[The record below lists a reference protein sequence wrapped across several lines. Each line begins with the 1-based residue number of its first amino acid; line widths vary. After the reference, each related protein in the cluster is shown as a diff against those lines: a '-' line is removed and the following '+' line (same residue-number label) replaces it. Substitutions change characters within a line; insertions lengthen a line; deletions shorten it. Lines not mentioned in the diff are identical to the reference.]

1 MFRSLNGANLGLSLP
16 LDQMLPLA
24 EAHGF
29 EGLDVDIAEL
39 VELAA
44 HTSIPDLQDRFR
56 ARGLRPGAWG
66 VPVDHRADEAAYQAA
81 LRTLPRAAA
90 LAQSLGTPW
99 CAAVIR
105 PFSDELDY
113 GANMEFHLARLRPV
127 ARILADHG
135 CRLGLEFIGPKTLR
149 EGRPYSFISTIEGAL
164 ELGSQIGTG
173 NVGLLLDAFHW
184 YTSHAT
190 LADIQRL
197 AAADVVYV
205 HVNDAVAGRSADEQ
219 MDLERD
225 LPGATGLIDIAGFL
239 RAVADTGFDGPV
251 AVEPF
256 SAAVLAMEPSDRA
269 RAASTSL
276 ARVWAAAGLS

>member
-1 MFRSLNGANLGLSLP
+1 S
-16 LDQMLPLA
+16 
-24 EAHGF
+24 
-29 EGLDVDIAEL
+29 EL
-39 VELAA
+39 VRLTDHVSVQAL
-44 HTSIPDLQDRFR
+44 HDRFS
-56 ARGLRPGAWG
+56 ASGVRPGAWG
-66 VPVDHRADEAAYQAA
+66 VPVDHGGEEAGYQAA
-81 LRTLPRAAA
+81 LRALSRVAA

-99 CAAVIR
+99 CATVIR
-105 PFSDELDY
+105 PFSDERAYD
-113 GANMEFHLARLRPV
+113 ANMEFQVARLRPV

-149 EGRPYSFISTIEGAL
+149 DGHPYPFISTIDGAL
-164 ELGSQIGTG
+164 ELGAQLGTG

-197 AAADVVYV
+197 TAADIVYV
-205 HVNDAVAGRSADEQ
+205 HVNDAVTGRAIDEQ

-256 SAAVLAMEPSDRA
+256 SQAVMALEPDDRV
-269 RAASTSL
+269 RAAGTSL
-276 ARVWAAAGLS
+276 AQAWAAAGLA